1 MIVTLHD
8 TGMVSVSDHYGELY
22 ANSKEDSLDLL
33 EWFTGVRS
41 ENVFENSS
49 VFNNDGRMVRLVKE

>member
-33 EWFTGVRS
+33 EWFTGVRDKR
-41 ENVFENSS
+41 VFEESM
-49 VFNNDGRMVRLVKE
+49 VFNTTGELVRLVKE